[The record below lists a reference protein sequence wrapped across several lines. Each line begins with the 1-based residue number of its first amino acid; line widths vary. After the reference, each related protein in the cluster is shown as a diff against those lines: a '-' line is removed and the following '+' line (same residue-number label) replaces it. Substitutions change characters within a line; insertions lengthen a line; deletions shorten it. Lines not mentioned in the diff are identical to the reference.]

1 MSCFKP
7 SLCTEE
13 RERGGGVTGKGERG
27 TGNGERER
35 EWGGRDRWGG
45 WNGKGE
51 KGKGRGGERGIGGVA
66 GMENG
71 KREGEGEGGG

>member
-13 RERGGGVTGKGERG
+13 RERGKGGVTGKGERG
-27 TGNGERER
+27 TGERER
-35 EWGGRDRWGG
+35 ERGGRDRWGG

-51 KGKGRGGERGIGGVA
+51 KGKGRGRLERWGV
-66 GMENG
+66 GNVG
-71 KREGEGEGGG
+71 LG